1 MIKNEADIIGSGN
14 IFLSRHINFV
24 PDYEYNIFDIEKKK
38 ININSKIYETK
49 KIINKESNI
58 LLIFTPPDIRSE
70 IFKIYK
76 DNQIEKV
83 FIEKPV
89 FLNSNDVNS
98 YIDNIGKDSIIYD
111 GYIRN
116 EFNHFKLLK
125 HIFKTEKVSKISFF
139 EQKKW
144 PTKDIP
150 LYLKRINFNY
160 AVAEVLP
167 HYLAMAIS
175 LSESIE
181 LRIKNLIKKDQYSST
196 ASFDVKNCE
205 YLSEINFVLSMNY
218 NGLSGTIIE
227 TQDRRYFIPLDATNE
242 IFLLDHFNCKSAK
255 INLFLSDIKNLDNH
269 DLIVKNHWFD
279 FKNSINQKRNFEF
292 HKKIAIILEKLS
304 TR

>member
-1 MIKNEADIIGSGN
+1 MIKKEADIIGSGN
-14 IFLSRHINFV
+14 VFLSRHINFV

-98 YIDNIGKDSIIYD
+98 YIDNIGKDSVIYD

-125 HIFKTEKVSKISFF
+125 YLFKSEKVNKISFF

-144 PTKDIP
+144 STKDIP
-150 LYLKRINFNY
+150 LYLKRININY

-167 HYLAMAIS
+167 HYLAMTIS
-175 LSESIE
+175 LSELIE
-181 LRIKNLIKKDQYSST
+181 LKITNLINKDQYSSN
-196 ASFDVKNCE
+196 ASFEVKNCE
-205 YLSEINFVLSMNY
+205 YLREINFVLSMNY

-242 IFLLDHFNCKSAK
+242 IFLLDNSNFKIAK
-255 INLFLSDIKNLDNH
+255 INYFISDIKNLDNY
-269 DLIVKNHWFD
+269 DLIVKNLWFN
-279 FKNSINQKRNFEF
+279 FKNSINKKINFEF

-304 TR
+304 IR

>member
-1 MIKNEADIIGSGN
+1 
-14 IFLSRHINFV
+14 
-24 PDYEYNIFDIEKKK
+24 
-38 ININSKIYETK
+38 
-49 KIINKESNI
+49 
-58 LLIFTPPDIRSE
+58 
-70 IFKIYK
+70 
-76 DNQIEKV
+76 
-83 FIEKPV
+83 
-89 FLNSNDVNS
+89 
-98 YIDNIGKDSIIYD
+98 
-111 GYIRN
+111 
-116 EFNHFKLLK
+116 
-125 HIFKTEKVSKISFF
+125 
-139 EQKKW
+139 
-144 PTKDIP
+144 
-150 LYLKRINFNY
+150 
-160 AVAEVLP
+160 
-167 HYLAMAIS
+167 MAIS

>member
-1 MIKNEADIIGSGN
+1 MYLITNTTSLILK
-14 IFLSRHINFV
+14 
-24 PDYEYNIFDIEKKK
+24 KKK

-98 YIDNIGKDSIIYD
+98 YIDNIGKDSVIYD

-125 HIFKTEKVSKISFF
+125 YLFKSEKVNKISFF

-144 PTKDIP
+144 STKDIP
-150 LYLKRINFNY
+150 LYLKRININY

-167 HYLAMAIS
+167 HYLAMTIS
-175 LSESIE
+175 LSELIE
-181 LRIKNLIKKDQYSST
+181 LKITNLINKDQYSSN
-196 ASFDVKNCE
+196 ASFEVKNCE
-205 YLSEINFVLSMNY
+205 YLREINFVLSMNY

-242 IFLLDHFNCKSAK
+242 IFLLDNSNFKIAK
-255 INLFLSDIKNLDNH
+255 INYFISDIKNLDNY
-269 DLIVKNHWFD
+269 DLIVKNLWFN
-279 FKNSINQKRNFEF
+279 FKNSINKKRNFEF

-304 TR
+304 IR

>member
-49 KIINKESNI
+49 KIINKKSNI

>member
-1 MIKNEADIIGSGN
+1 MIKKEADIIGSGN
-14 IFLSRHINFV
+14 IFLSRHKDFL

-49 KIINKESNI
+49 KIVNKESKI
-58 LLIFTPPDIRSE
+58 ILIFTPPDIRSE

-76 DNQIEKV
+76 DNQIDKV

-89 FLNSNDVNS
+89 FLNLNDVNS
-98 YIDNIGKDSIIYD
+98 YIDNIGKESLIYD

-125 HIFKTEKVSKISFF
+125 HIFKTEKVRKISFF

-144 PTKDIP
+144 PTTDIP
-150 LYLKRINFNY
+150 LYLKRIKFNY

-167 HYLAMAIS
+167 HYLAMVIS

-181 LRIKNLIKKDQYSST
+181 LETTNLIKKDQYSSN

-205 YLSEINFVLSMNY
+205 NLREINFVLSMNY

-227 TQDRRYFIPLDATNE
+227 TNDRRYFIPLDATNE
-242 IFLLDHFNCKSAK
+242 IFLLDHSNLKSAK
-255 INLFLSDIKNLDNH
+255 INFFLNDKKNLDNY

-279 FKNSINQKRNFEF
+279 FENSINQKRNFEF
-292 HKKIAIILEKLS
+292 HKKIALILDKLS
-304 TR
+304 MR

>member
-1 MIKNEADIIGSGN
+1 MIKKEADIIGSGN

-24 PDYEYNIFDIEKKK
+24 PNYEYNIFDIEKKK
-38 ININSKIYETK
+38 IKINSKIYETK

-116 EFNHFKLLK
+116 ELNNFKLLK
-125 HIFKTEKVSKISFF
+125 KILKKEKVNKVFFF
-139 EQKKW
+139 EKKKW
-144 PTKDIP
+144 PSKDIP

-167 HYLAMAIS
+167 HYLVMTIS

-181 LRIKNLIKKDQYSST
+181 LKIKKLIKKDQYSLT

-227 TQDRRYFIPLDATNE
+227 TQDRRYFIPLNATNE
-242 IFLLDHFNCKSAK
+242 IFLLDHSNFK
-255 INLFLSDIKNLDNH
+255 IASINHFLSNIKNLDNY

-304 TR
+304 MR

>member
-1 MIKNEADIIGSGN
+1 MIKKEADIIGSGN
-14 IFLSRHINFV
+14 VFLSRHINFV

-98 YIDNIGKDSIIYD
+98 YIDNIGKDSVIYD

-125 HIFKTEKVSKISFF
+125 YLFKSEKVNKISFF

-144 PTKDIP
+144 STKDIP
-150 LYLKRINFNY
+150 LYLKRININY

-167 HYLAMAIS
+167 HYLAMTIS
-175 LSESIE
+175 LSELIE
-181 LRIKNLIKKDQYSST
+181 LKITNLINKDQYSSN
-196 ASFDVKNCE
+196 ASFEVKNCE
-205 YLSEINFVLSMNY
+205 YLREINFVLSMNY

-242 IFLLDHFNCKSAK
+242 IFLLDNSNFKIAK
-255 INLFLSDIKNLDNH
+255 INYFISDIKNLDNY
-269 DLIVKNHWFD
+269 DLIVKNLWFN
-279 FKNSINQKRNFEF
+279 FKNSINKKRNFEF

-304 TR
+304 IR